1 MAVGSITPF
10 KFVFKSD
17 DNDKL
22 LDLSTFPLIAWH
34 RVVTLDDIFKFYSY
48 LELEFNDETGVV
60 SDLIV
65 SAEGALF
72 TSDLGYEREGKE
84 DHLLGKWVWD
94 SNQVVGLKKATHL
107 RGSHILSFLSS
118 YFQKDSVKTRAW
130 NDNIYNV
137 VADVIK
143 KDFDLSS
150 SDKKVFITKS
160 LSKVKNNTYYQIN
173 ETSAQFLVRLAERA
187 YSDSFE
193 YSPFITFTNSLG
205 EFYFCAIEELFNTSE
220 LISTETYK
228 LINDEDASINAF
240 SIQNLNVIQSGF
252 SINKPNYK
260 KKVYKGKEDGVI
272 EGKVTTIKDHLITS
286 SGKGSILIRKNNL
299 NFQKDEPAF
308 DYVNF
313 GIINGDKDD
322 PMYKGFR
329 NNLFL
334 NSFLYMR
341 MNVTIRFNPKAVTG
355 KSMNIEVGSTI
366 KEKNNKSSEYCGK
379 WLIISSQS
387 FYNKDGQPC
396 NILQVCKNRVNVDSA
411 NLINKDFIS

>member
-1 MAVGSITPF
+1 MSVGSITPF
-10 KFVFKSD
+10 KFIFKSD
-17 DNDKL
+17 ENDKL

-34 RVVTLDDIFKFYSY
+34 KALTLDDIFKFYSY

-65 SAEGALF
+65 SAEGAIF
-72 TSDLGYEREGKE
+72 TSDLGYEREEKDGY
-84 DHLLGKWVWD
+84 LSGKWVWD

-107 RGSHILSFLSS
+107 RGNHIISFLSS
-118 YFQKDSVKTRAW
+118 YFQKDSIKSRAW
-130 NDNIYNV
+130 NDNLYNV

-143 KDFDLSS
+143 KDFGLVS

-160 LSKVKNNTYYQIN
+160 LSKIKNNNYYQIN
-173 ETSAQFLVRLAERA
+173 ETTAQFLVRLTERA

-193 YSPFITFTNSLG
+193 YSPFVTFTNSAG
-205 EFYFCAIEELFNTSE
+205 EFYFCALEELFNTSE
-220 LISTETYK
+220 LISPDTYM
-228 LINDEDASINAF
+228 LINDEDASISAF

-252 SINKPNYK
+252 SINKPSYK
-260 KKVYKGKEDGVI
+260 KKVYRRKEDGTS
-272 EGKVTTIKDHLITS
+272 EGKVTTIQDHLITS
-286 SGKGSILIRKNNL
+286 SGKGSILVRKNNL
-299 NFQKDEPAF
+299 NFQKNEEAF

-313 GIINGDKDD
+313 GITNGDKDD

-334 NSFLYMR
+334 NSSLYMR
-341 MNVTIRFNPKAVTG
+341 MNATIRFNPKAVTG
-355 KSMNIEVGSTI
+355 KSINIEIGSTI

-379 WLIISSQS
+379 WLIISSKS
-387 FYNKDGQPC
+387 CYDKNGQPY
-396 NILQVCKNRVNVDSA
+396 NILQICKNRVVVDSV